1 MAWFHLIFGFLLFVT
16 FTITG
21 RFMRIDFPE
30 KEEMDQFLRVLMRS
44 RHIYI
49 LLSALIHMAL
59 GVYAQIRPR
68 VWQKILQL
76 AGSVVLTTSSL
87 LLVWAFVV
95 ESYEIHGFSAFS
107 QYGLYTA
114 LAGVG
119 LHLIGGLDLARL
131 TNDRQATTRKIS
143 R

>member
-68 VWQKILQL
+68 AWRKILQF

-107 QYGLYTA
+107 RYGLYAA

-119 LHLIGGLDLARL
+119 LHVIGGLDLARL
-131 TNDRQATTRKIS
+131 ADDRQATTRKIS